1 MYNVI
6 EIGLNNLAAIDP
18 EVCIAKCKAILETV
32 AEEPEGIKAP
42 SVKKQEKYNECMKNC
57 GWSPTGIKTSGV
69 VNRSGVAIYGAQNFL
84 NNQALTVS
92 APKPLVSPAR
102 VNPTFSQIPAY
113 SIQAVPFTA
122 YGDNS
127 TYGTY
132 NNPIRLGNTEPAVD
146 NTPDIFKKENL
157 TKTIGITAGIL
168 VVGYFAYKEFGGKKG
183 TRRRR

>member
-1 MYNVI
+1 MYNTT
-6 EIGLNNLAAIDP
+6 GMSLNGVGAISTVGNMKD
-18 EVCIAKCKAILETV
+18 CKQSANDNFNSCMISAGNNADARISCSNEYANALNSCKNAYGTRLV
-32 AEEPEGIKAP
+32 DGG
-42 SVKKQEKYNECMKNC
+42 SV
-57 GWSPTGIKTSGV
+57 
-69 VNRSGVAIYGAQNFL
+69 GAQNFL

-113 SIQAVPFTA
+113 STQGVPFTA
-122 YGDNS
+122 YGDNA

-132 NNPIRLGNTEPAVD
+132 SNPIRLGNTEPAVD

-157 TKTIGITAGIL
+157 PKTIGITAGIL
-168 VVGYFAYKEFGGKKG
+168 VVGYFAYKEFGGKKS

>member
-1 MYNVI
+1 MYNTTDMSLN
-6 EIGLNNLAAIDP
+6 GLAGIDP
-18 EVCIAKCKAILETV
+18 AVCRQKCYDRYSQLLSFAV
-32 AEEPEGIKAP
+32 DAAD
-42 SVKKQEKYNECMKNC
+42 KKNINQWYGECLANC
-57 GWSPTGIKTSGV
+57 GGGVINMPGGIVSKGGGASTV
-69 VNRSGVAIYGAQNFL
+69 GAQNFL
-84 NNQALTVS
+84 DNQALTVS

-113 SIQAVPFTA
+113 STQAVPFTA
-122 YGDNS
+122 YGDNA

-132 NNPIRLGNTEPAVD
+132 SNPIRLGNTEPAVD
-146 NTPDIFKKENL
+146 STPDIFKKENL

>member
-1 MYNVI
+1 MYNTTDMSLN
-6 EIGLNNLAAIDP
+6 GLADMDSFAKCRKESWDSFNCEAIDNP
-18 EVCIAKCKAILETV
+18 TDKELCRGSRMRA
-32 AEEPEGIKAP
+32 AESCNYLKGGTSKMTGNTL
-42 SVKKQEKYNECMKNC
+42 SV
-57 GWSPTGIKTSGV
+57 
-69 VNRSGVAIYGAQNFL
+69 GAQNFL

-113 SIQAVPFTA
+113 STQGVPFSA
-122 YGDNS
+122 YGDNA

-132 NNPIRLGNTEPAVD
+132 SNPIRLGNTEPAVD